1 MHVSVH
7 LTLLVTIVTI
17 YTFAGD
23 GHVKLADFGLSKIL
37 DRDLVQ
43 SEGDGTGTPT
53 SDRFQSDR
61 FKSDRK
67 ISPKSDRKSGNVPLV
82 NTRQTVN
89 VTDISPKSTGSA
101 IFNGK
106 KSNGLKGE
114 CNDPIGIT
122 IGTSSD
128 RNKNRSVRS
137 GLSQLL
143 TPKKEAKSLPKVPP
157 LSVYVFIQSLS
168 FLFVCRKTLSF

>member
-1 MHVSVH
+1 M
-7 LTLLVTIVTI
+7 

-53 SDRFQSDR
+53 SDRSKSDRFKSDR

-67 ISPKSDRKSGNVPLV
+67 SDQKSGNVPLV

-89 VTDISPKSTGSA
+89 VTDISQKSSGSTT
-101 IFNGK
+101 FNGK

-143 TPKKEAKSLPKVPP
+143 TPKKGAKSLPKVPP

>member
-1 MHVSVH
+1 LHVSVH

-67 ISPKSDRKSGNVPLV
+67 ISPKSGNVPLV

-89 VTDISPKSTGSA
+89 VTDISQKSTGSA

-106 KSNGLKGE
+106 KRNGLKGE

-143 TPKKEAKSLPKVPP
+143 TPKKGAKSLPKVPP

-168 FLFVCRKTLSF
+168 FLFVCGKTLSF